1 MKKYYILFIWIFAL
15 LFPISFSSSYNWF
28 QNPTNLVQDIK
39 YEANKDKSQQIQNTE
54 YDAVTSKDT
63 ACLSEVN
70 WDGRMSITRTLCS
83 LKNLSRDYLQYV
95 MYIGLTAATI
105 FIIRNWFKIVTSSD
119 REKQM
124 WTFKKN
130 MLYLVIWIT
139 LLIWFYYI
147 IDLFVSVVN
156 LVAE

>member
-15 LFPISFSSSYNWF
+15 LFPISFSSSYNWS

>member
-15 LFPISFSSSYNWF
+15 LFPISFSSSYNWS

-124 WTFKKN
+124 WTFKNN

>member
-15 LFPISFSSSYNWF
+15 LFPISFSSSYNWS
-28 QNPTNLVQDIK
+28 QSPTNLVKEIK

-54 YDAVTSKDT
+54 YDAVTSKDD

>member
-15 LFPISFSSSYNWF
+15 LFPIWFSSSYNWS